1 MLEKKI
7 YKVIVFVRGKYLW
20 VNSLFII
27 FLVMFK
33 IALMIFLY
41 IFCKFI
47 GIICILRDALSEIKN
62 IKIVVKMIK
71 NLVIKL

>member
-1 MLEKKI
+1 
-7 YKVIVFVRGKYLW
+7 
-20 VNSLFII
+20 
-27 FLVMFK
+27 MFK

-71 NLVIKL
+71 NLVIKLWLELKKLVIVNILCFMKKFF